1 MRTIDLNLNVGEQKH
16 VEKYKEKASKLFE
29 RLNSL
34 QSNEEVQ
41 KSQKQR
47 QILNEFTN
55 VERKV
60 FEGSKMK
67 EGWYAKIISIV

>member
-34 QSNEEVQ
+34 QSNEELQ
-41 KSQKQR
+41 KSYTS
-47 QILNEFTN
+47 QIDPQE
-55 VERKV
+55 
-60 FEGSKMK
+60 
-67 EGWYAKIISIV
+67 